1 MFDHVVL
8 VVLSPP
14 PLLLLLVE
22 AKVDGI
28 DVVEDVMIVESVV
41 IANYRLEL
49 EALMD
54 EPL

>member
-14 PLLLLLVE
+14 PLLLPAE